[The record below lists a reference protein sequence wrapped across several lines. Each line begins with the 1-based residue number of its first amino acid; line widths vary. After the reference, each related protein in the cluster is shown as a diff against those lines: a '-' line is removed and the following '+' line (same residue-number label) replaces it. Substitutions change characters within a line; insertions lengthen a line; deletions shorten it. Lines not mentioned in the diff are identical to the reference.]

1 MLPLPNNVIIITN
14 IVLPPILILPLP
26 NRLLLPQFL
35 IFGPHLTFFFL
46 FLRWLSFRTS
56 AQYQTSLLLL
66 FFSTQYCWL
75 SNDPHL
81 YGEQARFC
89 FQFIPAPSASNSVI
103 NNPSFP
109 LALFNP
115 LCSFY
120 YYYYSF
126 FFLQI
131 FRIFLGCV
139 LFFSFSGVR
148 WEASIFLN
156 HFQNYRSR
164 SQCTISFFN

>member
-1 MLPLPNNVIIITN
+1 SPFNV
-14 IVLPPILILPLP
+14 
-26 NRLLLPQFL
+26 
-35 IFGPHLTFFFL
+35 FFF

-126 FFLQI
+126 FFYRYLGY
-131 FRIFLGCV
+131 FLVVYYFFLFGCA
-139 LFFSFSGVR
+139 LGSLDFSKSFPKLPITLTVHD
-148 WEASIFLN
+148 FLL
-156 HFQNYRSR
+156 
-164 SQCTISFFN
+164 